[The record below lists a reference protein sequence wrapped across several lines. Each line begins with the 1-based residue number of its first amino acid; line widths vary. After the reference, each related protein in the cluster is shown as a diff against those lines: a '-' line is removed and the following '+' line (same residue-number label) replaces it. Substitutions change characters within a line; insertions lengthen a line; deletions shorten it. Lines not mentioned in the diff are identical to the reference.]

1 MDSQVPKKNAEYHIC
16 ATDIPMYGAVRCS
29 VTASEKLDNMLGL
42 QDDAG

>member
-1 MDSQVPKKNAEYHIC
+1 MDSQVPQKFAECHIC